1 MDKKNLKDKKLAVVA
16 AIGFAALFPISVY
29 LTGKCKNKKPY
40 EKDDDLIS
48 DENDE
53 DFEIHKGYFAQKEE
67 FQDNEVTK
75 KFNEIVLN
83 FMKENSL
90 QSFRVTD
97 KKDGKRKA
105 IFKGK
110 ASLRSATYD
119 FHDPEQKFAG
129 YKNSYFI
136 HLKEVNGQNQLEV
149 RVAKIAPGTVYVK
162 QHIQYLIMQDINSIQ
177 IAFNHK
183 EQSKIKKNKF

>member
-1 MDKKNLKDKKLAVVA
+1 MDKKNLKDKKLAIA
-16 AIGFAALFPISVY
+16 AALGFAVLFPVSIY
-29 LTGKCKNKKPY
+29 LTGKNTKKPY
-40 EKDDDLIS
+40 EKDDDLVSDNES
-48 DENDE
+48 DEL
-53 DFEIHKGYFAQKEE
+53 EIQKGYYAQKEE

-75 KFNEIVLN
+75 KFNEVVIS
-83 FMKENSL
+83 FMQDNHL
-90 QSFRVTD
+90 DSFRVTD

-136 HLKEVNGQNQLEV
+136 HFKEVAGVPQLEV
-149 RVAKIAPGTVYVK
+149 RVAKIVKGSVYIK

-177 IAFNHK
+177 LAFNHK
-183 EQSKIKKNKF
+183 QQSKAKKNNI

>member
-1 MDKKNLKDKKLAVVA
+1 MDKKNLKDKKLAIA
-16 AIGFAALFPISVY
+16 AALGFAVLFPVSIY
-29 LTGKCKNKKPY
+29 LTGKCTDKKPY

-48 DENDE
+48 DSEIDE
-53 DFEIHKGYFAQKEE
+53 IEMQKGYYAQKEE
-67 FQDNEVTK
+67 FQDNDVTK
-75 KFNEIVLN
+75 KFNEVVIN
-83 FMKENSL
+83 FMKDNHL
-90 QSFRVTD
+90 DSFRVTD

-136 HLKEVNGQNQLEV
+136 HFKEVNGTPQLEV
-149 RVAKIAPGTVYVK
+149 RVAKIVKDSVYIK
-162 QHIQYLIMQDINSIQ
+162 QHIQYLIMQDIHSIQ
-177 IAFNHK
+177 VAFNHK
-183 EQSKIKKNKF
+183 QSKAKKNSV